1 MLSFFNNSLHH
12 PTASHPR
19 DGPTK
24 LHSALRGCME
34 WWWAHHHTCVLR
46 APRRKGER
54 GKPPLPPIGQ
64 AGKRGRPMRERKEG
78 ENGLAREETE
88 KEGDFL
94 SFNAPK
100 QTSTAIAAAQKPRCS
115 FERSSQGVASK
126 HMSFSPPREP
136 KFSRSPSSSLF
147 FCPKPDTKH
156 VRAPTPPTQA

>member
-24 LHSALRGCME
+24 LLLSAARMHGM
-34 WWWAHHHTCVLR
+34 VVGSSIR
-46 APRRKGER
+46 ACFGHPAEKGER